1 MKKKEL
7 LNKIRLAVQQ
17 HDDAAEIYLYGSRA
31 RGDNKKNS
39 DWDLLILVD
48 ENKITNRIEDRFRES
63 LYDIELETGQIISV
77 LIYPKFYWNNKL
89 QYTPLYKNVNHEG
102 IRL

>member
-7 LNKIRLAVQQ
+7 LNKIKLVIQQ
-17 HDDAAEIYLYGSRA
+17 HDSNAETYLYGSRA
-31 RGDNKKNS
+31 RGDNRQNS

-48 ENKITNRIEDRFRES
+48 ENKITNRIEDRFRDS

-77 LIYPKFYWNNKL
+77 LIYPKIDWNNKMKHS
-89 QYTPLYKNVNHEG
+89 PLYRNVAHEG